1 MADIL
6 EKAIS
11 ILAGNLNSSRS
22 KYDITNVHT
31 TRLPN
36 ESVRLP

>member
-11 ILAGNLNSSRS
+11 IFAGNLNSSRS
-22 KYDITNVHT
+22 YDITNVHT
-31 TRLPN
+31 THLPN